1 MLDQAERRFGPAE
14 LQALISLAITMA
26 VMAVLLVLAGRHALL
41 GARLVVYR
49 RVYGPDPGRHYLAVA
64 GQSRN
69 LRRPQP
75 LPAGRQQRLGC
86 DCRLAH
92 HDRDRRHIAR
102 RGPRRQ
108 AFRLGSGA
116 RLGHRI
122 GLCPARRFLCL
133 GRLGAS
139 GQPSFRADRAHPEGT
154 RAQGD
159 RHRPLRFCPPSR
171 LHRRHRPCDRHRA
184 GARLA
189 LGAGPG
195 GGGHHPAGRP
205 HAWRGGGAQGGA
217 GRATP
222 NTCSACAIAG
232 CRGSGEGRLASPL
245 EGSGSE
251 RGAAPV
257 IAAAARLLAP
267 R

>member
-1 MLDQAERRFGPAE
+1 MLESGRASFRSRGIAGADQPGGHHGRHGGAA
-14 LQALISLAITMA
+14 
-26 VMAVLLVLAGRHALL
+26 VLAGRHALL

-139 GQPSFRADRAHPEGT
+139 GQPSFRADRAHPERT

-195 GGGHHPAGRP
+195 SGGHHPAGRP
-205 HAWRGGGAQGGA
+205 HAWRRGGAQGRAAGLRRIHAARALSLGA
-217 GRATP
+217 G
-222 NTCSACAIAG
+222 
-232 CRGSGEGRLASPL
+232 LW
-245 EGSGSE
+245 
-251 RGAAPV
+251 
-257 IAAAARLLAP
+257 
-267 R
+267 